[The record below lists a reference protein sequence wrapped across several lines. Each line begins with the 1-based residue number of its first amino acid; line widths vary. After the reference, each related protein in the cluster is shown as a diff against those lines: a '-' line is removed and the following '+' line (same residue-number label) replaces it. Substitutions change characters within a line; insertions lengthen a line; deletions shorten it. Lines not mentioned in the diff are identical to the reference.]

1 MKKIIVPV
9 DFSPNACNALQYA
22 INFANKV
29 GASIRIIFV
38 KKDKNYEN
46 RFMVKEFANSGISK
60 AEDLLKKIVDENQSK
75 LKTEFEYSVRHGNI
89 AEEITN
95 EAKYNDAYMIIMGT
109 HGASGFQEFWMGSN
123 AFRVVSSAPCP
134 VITVPD
140 KYKIKKIDK
149 IVLPIDMSVATREK
163 VNFTAELAQTFN
175 SKILIAGVSEGNY
188 PRVVNKIKKYVEQV
202 EKLLDSK
209 KIENESF
216 QLSGKNIA
224 DTIIDFSYEN
234 KARLISIM
242 TEQVPNIANAI
253 MGTYAQQTVNH
264 SNIPVLSIRPKI
276 N

>member
-1 MKKIIVPV
+1 MKKIIVPI
-9 DFSPNACNALQYA
+9 DFSPNAFNSLEYA
-22 INFANKV
+22 INFANKIDA
-29 GASIRIIFV
+29 GIRIIFI

-46 RFMVKEFANSGISK
+46 QFLLEEFINSGISK
-60 AEDLLKKIVDENQSK
+60 AEEFLKKIITEHQPQ
-75 LKTEFEYSVRHGNI
+75 LKNPFEYSVRHGNI
-89 AEEITN
+89 SEEITN

-123 AFRVVSSAPCP
+123 AFRVVSSSPCP

-140 KYKIKKIDK
+140 NYKTKQIET

-163 VNFTAELAQTFN
+163 VNFTADLAQVFN
-175 SKILIAGVSEGNY
+175 SKVLVIGVTEGNY
-188 PRVVNKIKKYVEQV
+188 PRVVNKVKIYVGQV
-202 EKLLDSK
+202 EKLLNSK
-209 KIENESF
+209 KIENECF

-224 DTIIDFSYEN
+224 DVVIEFSNEN
-234 KARLISIM
+234 NARLISIM
-242 TEQVPNIANAI
+242 TEQAPNIANAI

>member
-1 MKKIIVPV
+1 MKKIIVPI

-22 INFANKV
+22 INFANKIDA
-29 GASIRIIFV
+29 GIRITFI

-46 RFMVKEFANSGISK
+46 QFLLKEFVSSGISK
-60 AEDLLKKIVDENQSK
+60 AEDFLKKIIANNQSL
-75 LKTEFEYSVRHGNI
+75 LKNPFEYRVRHGNI

-95 EAKYNDAYMIIMGT
+95 EAKYNDAEMIIMGT

-123 AFRVVSSAPCP
+123 AFRVVSSSPCP

-140 KYKIKKIDK
+140 NYKIKKIET
-149 IVLPIDMSVATREK
+149 IVLPIDMTVATREK
-163 VNFTAELAQTFN
+163 VNFTAELAQKFQ
-175 SKILIAGVSEGNY
+175 SKVLILGVTEGNY
-188 PRVVNKIKKYVEQV
+188 PRIVNKVKKYVSQV
-202 EKLLDSK
+202 EKLLNSK
-209 KIENESF
+209 KIANDSF

-224 DTIIDFSYEN
+224 DVIMDFSVGN

-242 TEQVPNIANAI
+242 TEQTPNIANAI

-264 SNIPVLSIRPKI
+264 SSIPVLSIRPKI